1 MDGAGGGRRERVAV
15 GVAETYINDI
25 FFQLNADMVK
35 NGCVSIFER
44 YIPLASPW
52 TNERKIAPLNTHI
65 GQ

>member
-35 NGCVSIFER
+35 NGCVSIF
-44 YIPLASPW
+44 
-52 TNERKIAPLNTHI
+52 
-65 GQ
+65 